1 MRTLVQRFFCQLARL
16 AAISGLGHGCGG
28 HETHVAVGSNVTV
41 ALGPEEDLWLYAHSP
56 LLGPSSRSP
65 CFPLSSPEEAVGAET
80 SRCQC
85 DRQRIYWKP
94 GGRPCGFRYYRAL
107 GFLAH
112 GPAPS
117 PPAPSQMCLFVE
129 ACSAWLPAWFPAI
142 CAMAA
147 LSALSANWN
156 LSPVHSTH
164 PQGALL
170 QAVLGAANYLGL
182 RII

>member
-1 MRTLVQRFFCQLARL
+1 MSFRAECQSTSPPPRG
-16 AAISGLGHGCGG
+16 GLNS
-28 HETHVAVGSNVTV
+28 V
-41 ALGPEEDLWLYAHSP
+41 SP
-56 LLGPSSRSP
+56 LFYNLTHS
-65 CFPLSSPEEAVGAET
+65 FTLLLLS
-80 SRCQC
+80 
-85 DRQRIYWKP
+85 IWKP

-147 LSALSANWN
+147 LSALSTNWN